1 MGPPAA
7 PTLLR
12 CSPRPVLCR
21 ARTEIPIGDTF
32 PAVTNTTYVAPSA
45 SLVGDVNVGDAC
57 YIGYGAVLRGD
68 EAAVNVHLKSRIG
81 DGAVLATAKSVA
93 TGLNAETFV
102 GNYSTVGA
110 GCVLRSATLDGF
122 CVVGDNSV
130 LGEGSIM
137 EECSELEAGSVL
149 PAGHRVPA
157 GEVYGGNPATFVRM
171 LSKTEAF
178 ERRTAAQEAYTMITT
193 AHRDEFL
200 PVGSEWKDAEAR
212 REALAKLLA
221 SKDPALAA

>member
-1 MGPPAA
+1 MHAGLPQVPG
-7 PTLLR
+7 L
-12 CSPRPVLCR
+12 
-21 ARTEIPIGDTF
+21 AR
-32 PAVTNTTYVAPSA
+32 
-45 SLVGDVNVGDAC
+45 
-57 YIGYGAVLRGD
+57 GAVLRGD

-157 GEVYGGNPATFVRM
+157 GEVYGGNPAAPVRK
-171 LSKTEAF
+171 LSKEEIDHHKHSA
-178 ERRTAAQEAYTMITT
+178 EMTAVLAAKHEE
-193 AHRDEFL
+193 EFL
-200 PVGSEWKDAEAR
+200 PYGTLYQQ
-212 REALAKLLA
+212 REKLE
-221 SKDPALAA
+221 K